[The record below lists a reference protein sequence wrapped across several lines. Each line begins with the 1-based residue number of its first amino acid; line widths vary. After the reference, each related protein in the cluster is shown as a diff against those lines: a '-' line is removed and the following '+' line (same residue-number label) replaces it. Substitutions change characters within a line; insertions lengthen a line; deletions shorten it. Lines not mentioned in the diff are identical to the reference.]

1 MMAIA
6 RIGTYR
12 LPNRLLSSA
21 KIVKAERKRELV
33 PSFPR
38 RFPSSGKMAQ
48 AEGKDKFIRLC
59 LGEACLNESIRFRK
73 GMKNLGLYV
82 PVFCGSLADFIGS
95 AARTDQNG
103 SSRPKPNQQLPSLGL

>member
-1 MMAIA
+1 M
-6 RIGTYR
+6 RTCSR
-12 LPNRLLSSA
+12 KLPNRLLSSA
-21 KIVKAERKRELV
+21 KIVK
-33 PSFPR
+33 
-38 RFPSSGKMAQ
+38 

>member
-1 MMAIA
+1 
-6 RIGTYR
+6 
-12 LPNRLLSSA
+12 
-21 KIVKAERKRELV
+21 
-33 PSFPR
+33 
-38 RFPSSGKMAQ
+38 MAQ

-82 PVFCGSLADFIGS
+82 PVFCGLLADFIGS

>member
-1 MMAIA
+1 MLKKSQPLKVGFLF
-6 RIGTYR
+6 RG
-12 LPNRLLSSA
+12 
-21 KIVKAERKRELV
+21 VQWG
-33 PSFPR
+33 
-38 RFPSSGKMAQ
+38 FPSSGKMAQ